1 MSTMPG
7 SYATAE
13 LKASDADRDAVLAVL
28 SEHFQA
34 GRLTSAE
41 LEDRTGRALAARTY
55 GDLAALTADLPGPV
69 PAPGPAVPAAPAGYQ
84 GRAHPRPLL
93 VPVVGV
99 LALVAIAEL
108 VLHVSIGH
116 HGAGFWWAIPVGAL
130 VLRKLVLRTGGPRGF
145 RRF

>member
-1 MSTMPG
+1 MSTMSG
-7 SYATAE
+7 SYAAAE
-13 LKASDADRDAVLAVL
+13 MRASDADRDAVLAVL

-55 GDLAALTADLPGPV
+55 GDLAALTTDL
-69 PAPGPAVPAAPAGYQ
+69 PAPGPAAPPAPAGYQ
-84 GRAHPRPLL
+84 GRPLL
-93 VPVVGV
+93 PVIGV
-99 LALVAIAEL
+99 LALIAIAEL

-130 VLRKLVLRTGGPRGF
+130 VLRRFAMRNGGPGGL

>member
-1 MSTMPG
+1 MSTMPA
-7 SYATAE
+7 SYAAAE
-13 LKASDADRDAVLAVL
+13 MKASDADRDAVLAIL

-55 GDLAALTADLPGPV
+55 GELAALTTDLPGPS
-69 PAPGPAVPAAPAGYQ
+69 PAPGPVPPAPASYPGPA
-84 GRAHPRPLL
+84 RLRPLL
-93 VPVVGV
+93 PVVGV
-99 LALVAIAEL
+99 LALIAFAEL

-116 HGAGFWWAIPVGAL
+116 HGASFWWAIPVGAL
-130 VLRKLVLRTGGPRGF
+130 VLRRFAARNGGPRGF